1 LSEEDI
7 KELKD
12 RMNRL
17 ERIIIEGFGKL
28 SDNEL
33 LHMQHMLKDVIVG
46 LKETNERIS
55 SLERAT
61 GAPEMVIVEEMTKE
75 EAKQKVIDYMR
86 EHKTSDIA
94 ELHKSIGCD
103 IKLLVEIIDEL
114 RQEGKIEEG

>member
-1 LSEEDI
+1 
-7 KELKD
+7 
-12 RMNRL
+12 
-17 ERIIIEGFGKL
+17 
-28 SDNEL
+28 
-33 LHMQHMLKDVIVG
+33 MQHMLKDVIVG

>member
-1 LSEEDI
+1 MSEEDI